1 MGKRLDECIDARL
14 QPIVE
19 RYKNAQEYSQDD
31 LDDVTS
37 ALSEK
42 WRLEIKQDILAEC
55 TEEEKQQIRYAVD
68 KEREAYSA
76 KKEVEDLRALIVE
89 GILLAIIVGL
99 LVNQATD
106 FISYLKGEKAYLAT
120 AVIST
125 ILALLLF
132 IYILTRLA
140 SVISRLM
147 KK

>member
-19 RYKNAQEYSQDD
+19 RYKNPQEYSQDD

-42 WRLEIKQDILAEC
+42 WRLEIKQEILAEC

-106 FISYLKGEKAYLAT
+106 FISYLKGEKAYMAT
-120 AVIST
+120 VVISV

>member
-1 MGKRLDECIDARL
+1 MGKQLDDCINARIKL
-14 QPIVE
+14 TLEQNTPDQ
-19 RYKNAQEYSQDD
+19 NYSQGV
-31 LDDVTS
+31 LGEVTA
-37 ALSEK
+37 ALYDK
-42 WRLEIKQDILAEC
+42 WHSEIKQEILTEC

-99 LVNQATD
+99 LVNQTTD
-106 FISYLKGEKAYLAT
+106 LIAYLKGEKAYMAT
-120 AVIST
+120 VVISV